1 MENNNPQ
8 FISLIDYTEQTD
20 RHVVIAAGLCCGG
33 FWIGKAG
40 RQTSGS
46 LAFFGRIVTSTERGI

>member
-20 RHVVIAAGLCCGG
+20 RHVVIAAGTEEIYQGPTRPRCCSPM
-33 FWIGKAG
+33 A
-40 RQTSGS
+40 RPCS
-46 LAFFGRIVTSTERGI
+46 ARGA